1 MLATLPALRR
11 RRAPAPFTLD
21 SAGGPG
27 EAPPHMVNANR
38 SGEARK
44 DSTGDAGP
52 GEDSGAEGTT
62 AVSSVLM
69 AVKVLEAMALAGGPM
84 RLSDLARQIET
95 PKGRVH
101 RHLVTLRQAGLVA
114 QEETTDRYHLT
125 WRMFQIGQA
134 AGEQFD
140 LKRVAEPA
148 MHRLRDQV
156 GQSVLLAVPTGGDPL
171 VVHALEAPNKVS
183 ITVQPGN
190 RPAAHCSAQGR
201 VMMAFGTEEARAR
214 ILATPM
220 EKLTPHSITDPEALR
235 ARLAA
240 VRDRLWE
247 TAPSEA
253 LIGINVLAAPLFA
266 AGGVLVGSLGIVGSV
281 QFVQDPPPPPML
293 AALHEA
299 AAEISARLGSEVY
312 AAATG
317 RTRYRA
323 SSGTN
328 SRQ

>member
-1 MLATLPALRR
+1 
-11 RRAPAPFTLD
+11 
-21 SAGGPG
+21 
-27 EAPPHMVNANR
+27 VNDDNA
-38 SGEARK
+38 S
-44 DSTGDAGP
+44 
-52 GEDSGAEGTT
+52 EGTSS
-62 AVSSVLM
+62 VRSVLM
-69 AVKVLEAMALAGGPM
+69 AVRVLEAMALAGGPL
-84 RLSDLARQIET
+84 RVSDLARQLDE

-114 QEETTDRYHLT
+114 QEEATERYHLT

-156 GQSVLLAVPTGGDPL
+156 AQSVLLAVPTGGDPL

-201 VMMAFGTEEARAR
+201 IMLAFAAEEVRERA
-214 ILATPM
+214 LAGGL
-220 EKLTPHSITDPEALR
+220 EALTPHSITDPAALR
-235 ARLAA
+235 SRLAL
-240 VRDRLWE
+240 VRERLWE

-253 LIGINVLAAPLFA
+253 LIGINVLAVPLFA
-266 AGGVLVGSLGIVGSV
+266 AGEVLVGSLGIVGSV
-281 QFVQDPPPPPML
+281 QFVQDPPPPEML
-293 AALHEA
+293 AALHGA
-299 AAEISARLGSEVY
+299 AAEISARLGS
-312 AAATG
+312 A
-317 RTRYRA
+317 RYRD

>member
-1 MLATLPALRR
+1 M
-11 RRAPAPFTLD
+11 
-21 SAGGPG
+21 S
-27 EAPPHMVNANR
+27 E
-38 SGEARK
+38 E
-44 DSTGDAGP
+44 DAA
-52 GEDSGAEGTT
+52 SEGTA
-62 AVSSVLM
+62 AVRSVLM
-69 AVKVLEAMALAGGPM
+69 AVRVLEAMALAGGPM
-84 RLSDLARQIET
+84 RVADLARQLDE
-95 PKGRVH
+95 PRGRVH

-114 QEETTDRYHLT
+114 QEETTERYHLT

-148 MHRLRDQV
+148 MHRLRDAV

-201 VMMAFGTEEARAR
+201 IMLAFGSEESRAR
-214 ILATPM
+214 GLGAPL
-220 EKLTPHSITDPEALR
+220 EKLTPESLTDPAALR
-235 ARLAA
+235 ARLAL
-240 VRDRLWE
+240 VRERLWE

-253 LIGINVLAAPLFA
+253 LLGINVIAAPLFA
-266 AGGVLVGSLGIVGSV
+266 AGEVLVGSLGIVGSV

-299 AAEISARLGSEVY
+299 AGEVSARLGSDRY
-312 AAATG
+312 ARAGGKA
-317 RTRYRA
+317 RYRA
-323 SSGTN
+323 SGGTN
-328 SRQ
+328 VLQAPGRSG